1 MPLWTQLCSKSKLHL
16 HRLEAMTKSGVLIV
30 DKPTGMTSHD
40 VVGRV
45 RRVLQTRRVGHAGT
59 LDPDATGVLVV
70 CVGDACRLVEYLSAD
85 DKVYEATI
93 VFGASTDTDDA
104 AGRVLREASAEK
116 LSRTD
121 VETAAQRFIG
131 KLQQRVPRVSA
142 VHIGGRRAYELAR
155 EGEDFDAPVREVVV
169 SDIEVLGFVA
179 GVRATA
185 QLRVDCSKGTY
196 IRALCRDLG
205 EALDV
210 PAHLGAL
217 RRLRSGRFT
226 VEQAMPLDVWQN
238 TAMPDSALLPLA
250 LAADALPQMRLPDAW
265 CERLA
270 MGQTVRIP
278 TRFWPGE
285 GGERGES
292 LPQEQRTTVAAG
304 PMGTR
309 LTAAV
314 FSETTSEL
322 AAVAEVAW
330 QVQELT
336 VAPKKVFWKREQ

>member
-1 MPLWTQLCSKSKLHL
+1 
-16 HRLEAMTKSGVLIV
+16 MTKSGVLIV

-70 CVGDACRLVEYLSAD
+70 CVGDACRLVEFLSAD
-85 DKVYEATI
+85 DKLYEATV

-104 AGRVLREASAEK
+104 AGRVLCEASAEN
-116 LSRTD
+116 LSRAA
-121 VETAAQRFIG
+121 VEKAAQSFIG

-142 VHIGGRRAYELAR
+142 VHIDGQRAYELVR
-155 EGEDFDAPVREVVV
+155 RGHDFDAPVREVVV
-169 SDIEVLGFVA
+169 SDIAVLAFA
-179 GVRATA
+179 TGVRATA

-205 EALDV
+205 EALGV

-217 RRLRSGRFT
+217 RRLRSGRFSI
-226 VEQAMPLDVWQN
+226 EQAIPLDVWQN
-238 TAMPDSALLPLA
+238 LPLPASALLPVA
-250 LAADALPQMRLPDAW
+250 RAADALPQIRLPDAW
-265 CERLA
+265 CARLA

-278 TRFWPGE
+278 PRFWPGE
-285 GGERGES
+285 ALTQGE
-292 LPQEQRTTVAAG
+292 RTTVTDG
-304 PMGTR
+304 PLGSA

-314 FSETTSEL
+314 FSENTGEL
-322 AAVAEVAW
+322 VAVAEVAW
-330 QVQELT
+330 QAQDLT